1 MRVYTFTMPKF
12 VSGFVR
18 KCMVVF
24 QKDDQPKAIA
34 SNNKNKKR
42 KKKKRQAEVIQP
54 GVLFLSTISALGADS
69 LITVLLY
76 TLNFT

>member
-12 VSGFVR
+12 VSGVVR
-18 KCMVVF
+18 KCMVIF

-42 KKKKRQAEVIQP
+42 KKEKKS
-54 GVLFLSTISALGADS
+54 G
-69 LITVLLY
+69 
-76 TLNFT
+76 